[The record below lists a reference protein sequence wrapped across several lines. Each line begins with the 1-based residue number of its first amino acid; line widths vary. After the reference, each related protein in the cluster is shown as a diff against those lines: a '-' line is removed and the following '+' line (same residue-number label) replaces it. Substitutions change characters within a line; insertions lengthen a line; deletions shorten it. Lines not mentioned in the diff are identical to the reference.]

1 MLALTRTT
9 AAASRNRN
17 GEAARTTSLLPRVAD
32 AHDAAGRWLTRVIEP
47 VFNVAARIWMG
58 KIFLDSGLAR
68 VANWDKQPF
77 LFETEYK
84 LGVLSPKAWA
94 IVTTGAELI
103 LPVLLFI
110 GLLTRLPALG
120 LLVMTAFIHFV
131 VGFANDDYLAPYH
144 YVWMLAFGYL
154 VIRGGGSLSVDG
166 LLAHGRAPMA
176 G

>member
-1 MLALTRTT
+1 MHTVARTSDSARRNSGGIAALAARLIVRLTR
-9 AAASRNRN
+9 
-17 GEAARTTSLLPRVAD
+17 V
-32 AHDAAGRWLTRVIEP
+32 HDAAGHWLKRAVEP
-47 VFNVAARIWMG
+47 VFNLITRIWMG

-68 VANWDKQPF
+68 IANWDKQPF

-94 IVTTGAELI
+94 IVTTGAELV

-110 GLLTRLPALG
+110 GLFTRVPALG

-154 VIRGGGSLSVDG
+154 LIRGGGPLSADG
-166 LLAHGRAPMA
+166 LIRRRWTTSTR
-176 G
+176 

>member
-1 MLALTRTT
+1 MHAL
-9 AAASRNRN
+9 
-17 GEAARTTSLLPRVAD
+17 ARTSDPVARDSGRLSAILGRVTAD
-32 AHDAAGRWLTRVIEP
+32 HDSAGRWLTRVVEP
-47 VFNVAARIWMG
+47 VFNLAARIWMG

-77 LFETEYK
+77 LFETEYQ
-84 LGVLSPKAWA
+84 LGVLPPKLWA

-120 LLVMTAFIHFV
+120 LLAMTAFIHFV

-154 VIRGGGSLSVDG
+154 LIRGGGPLSADG
-166 LLAHGRAPMA
+166 LIGRSRRAA
-176 G
+176 R